1 MKIVNFKEMLSAR
14 TQEVRQ
20 VVEAYLPSVEGYQKT
35 VLEAMDYSVRAGGKR
50 LRPMLMEETYRLFGG
65 KGKEI
70 EPFMAAIEMIHTSSL
85 IHDDLPCMDNDT
97 LRRGL
102 PTAWV
107 RFGYDMAVLA
117 GDGLLIYSMETAA
130 KALALTDRPDR
141 VARCMG
147 LLAEKTG
154 IFGMIGGQ
162 TVDVELAGKP
172 IPGEKLDFIYRL
184 KTGALL
190 EASMMIGAVLGGADE
205 EQLKRVE
212 KMALLVGMAFQIQ
225 DDILD
230 LTSSDEVLGKPVLSD
245 EKNHKTT
252 YVSLNG
258 MTKAKQDVEIMSEE
272 AVSCLHELPGTNEF
286 LEELIRMLVNRE
298 K

>member
-1 MKIVNFKEMLSAR
+1 MNFKEMFSAR
-14 TQEVRQ
+14 TEEVKQ
-20 VVEAYLPSVEGYQKT
+20 VVESYLPPVEGYQST
-35 VLEAMDYSVRAGGKR
+35 VLAAMDYSVRAGGKR

-65 KGKEI
+65 RGKEI

-107 RFGYDMAVLA
+107 KYGYDMAVLA

-130 KALALTDRPDR
+130 KALSMTDRPDL

-147 LLAEKTG
+147 ILAEKTG

-172 IPGEKLDFIYRL
+172 VPREKLDFIYRL

-190 EASMMIGAVLGGADE
+190 EAAMMIGAVLSGGNE
-205 EQLKRVE
+205 KELKVVE
-212 KMALLVGMAFQIQ
+212 KMASCLGLAFQIQ

-230 LTSSDEVLGKPVLSD
+230 LTSSEEVLGKPVLSD

-252 YVSLNG
+252 YVTLEG
-258 MTKAKQDVEIMSEE
+258 MKKAKQDVEMISEE
-272 AVSCLHELPGTNEF
+272 AISCLHELPGKNEF
-286 LEELIRMLVNRE
+286 LEALIRMLVNRE